1 MRDKGGFCPGGTLQ
15 WMSRKYRN
23 RAVRSLFLKQ
33 TRKKSGKTENLPSR
47 TVPRSLCE
55 GASLPY
61 RVLSYRK
68 VIVCIGGKK
77 HKDAYSERNCGNME
91 HTDLLGTS
99 VWERDVQQSLGAGR
113 MFFTFYA
120 RTQEGWLLLLG
131 LVNGSK
137 DLGESDKCNHS
148 NADHTRLF
156 WASAGNVGCDTSV
169 FGARRS
175 VFTFPCARRP
185 RRLLLLRLLE
195 DFENLD
201 GSTKNN
207 PSDLKHASLL
217 VT

>member
-23 RAVRSLFLKQ
+23 RAARSLFLKQ

-55 GASLPY
+55 DASLPY

-77 HKDAYSERNCGNME
+77 HKDAYFERNRYNME

-113 MFFTFYA
+113 MFFTF
-120 RTQEGWLLLLG
+120 
-131 LVNGSK
+131 
-137 DLGESDKCNHS
+137 
-148 NADHTRLF
+148 
-156 WASAGNVGCDTSV
+156 
-169 FGARRS
+169 
-175 VFTFPCARRP
+175 CARRP
-185 RRLLLLRLLE
+185 RGVATSPRPRQWQRGSGRKRQVQSQQRGSYETPLGIDEGNVGGTRVFGAGRFVLSRE
-195 DFENLD
+195 EEGRDKGKTSWQPPWSIGRERGRQQTMSSAQDSDF
-201 GSTKNN
+201 S
-207 PSDLKHASLL
+207 
-217 VT
+217 